1 MPSPAPHDGPDNHA
15 AACTMVE
22 QLNDRQIEDVY
33 RLMRQQ
39 WWGRR
44 RTLDQVRT
52 MVAHSSLTIALAEQN
67 TGRIVGFARTL
78 TDFVFR
84 ATIYDVMVDT
94 EFQQRGFGRQLLD
107 SLCSHPRLQ
116 AVSLIYLACD
126 PDLFSFYQQWGFEV
140 YDERAHW
147 MIRVQQPES

>member
-1 MPSPAPHDGPDNHA
+1 MSFPQDGEKATAVVPLEHL
-15 AACTMVE
+15 TE
-22 QLNDRQIEDVY
+22 QQTKDVY

-39 WWGRR
+39 WWGGH
-44 RTLDQVRT
+44 RTLEQVQT
-52 MVAHSSLTIALAEQN
+52 MVAHSSLTIALAEQQ

-94 EFQQRGFGRQLLD
+94 NYQGRGLGRQLLNT
-107 SLCSHPRLQ
+107 LCEHPRLQ
-116 AVSLIYLACD
+116 NVSLIYLACE
-126 PDLFSFYQQWGFEV
+126 PALFSFYRQWGFEV

-147 MIRVQQPES
+147 MIRVQQAES

>member
-1 MPSPAPHDGPDNHA
+1 MASPDPQEHAPD
-15 AACTMVE
+15 CTVIE
-22 QLNDRQIEDVY
+22 QLNDQQIEDVY
-33 RLMRQQ
+33 RLMTQQ
-39 WWGRR
+39 WWGGH
-44 RTLDQVRT
+44 RTREQVQT
-52 MVAHSSLTIALAEQN
+52 MMAHSSLTIGLAEHH

-94 EFQQRGFGRQLLD
+94 KYQQRGLGRRLLD
-107 SLCSHPRLQ
+107 TLCYHPRLRD
-116 AVSLIYLACD
+116 VSLIYLACE

-147 MIRVQQPES
+147 MIRVQQAES